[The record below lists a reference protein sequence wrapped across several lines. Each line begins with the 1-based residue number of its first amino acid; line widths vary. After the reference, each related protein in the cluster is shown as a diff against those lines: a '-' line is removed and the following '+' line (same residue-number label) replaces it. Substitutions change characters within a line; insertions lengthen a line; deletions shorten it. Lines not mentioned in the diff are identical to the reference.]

1 MEQHVYFKN
10 IREEIINLLESAQNE
25 ILIAVAWF
33 TDAKIIDILN
43 KVRKRGIVIQILFYD
58 DKVNNKNL
66 FEQLYYNF
74 ADIRVSKKLMH
85 NKFCIID
92 NRIIINGSYNWT
104 LNASS
109 NNENI
114 QVSINNPSLVSKFKE
129 EFYELQG
136 KCTRIDNFFKYSN
149 DVIDELERDFSY
161 YYEYRKEKIN
171 FPYFKKIKDLE
182 INEIHKNVKL
192 KENEYVLI
200 TNREEQYNLYRYL
213 FYLRRDYLLSE
224 ISKITQIK
232 FQPPKTQYPF
242 IVNIAK
248 QDDIIPA
255 TNDFYIINNH
265 NKVLYKI
272 DNKGKIIKD
281 VIYPKIYSDQYF
293 VANGIYLYY
302 YKTFEKVP
310 IEGSF
315 QDLILEK
322 GLVLSRYYSYDGTF
336 RYGFTDFN
344 GKILVKFIYINYKII
359 DENQIEFY
367 ELPACYSCYSSKY
380 DVYLVESYS
389 SFHYKDFSSKSTC
402 YKVHIFNPK
411 TGKINVIN
419 EIRNKVPNTEYFFD
433 SDENYDY
440 ATYYRYCGYSGIE
453 LEKFKKLR
461 RELLFKSE
469 QEKENLS
476 KFYSRVFNYRANK
489 EKEEQQK
496 KEQDK
501 NCYIATM
508 VYNDIYHP
516 NVERL
521 RNFRDE
527 VLLLNTFGKIFVK
540 YYYKISPWIVE
551 KFGKYKLLHIIAKSI
566 IEKIILN
573 HIKSKY

>member
-33 TDAKIIDILN
+33 TDTKIIDVLN
-43 KVRKRGIVIQILFYD
+43 KARRRGVVIQILFYD

-74 ADIRVSKKLMH
+74 TDIRVSKKLMH

-114 QVSINNPSLVSKFKE
+114 QVSINNPSLISKFKE

-149 DVIDELERDFSY
+149 DVIYELERDFSY
-161 YYEYRKEKIN
+161 YYEYRKEKID

-182 INEIHKNVKL
+182 VNEIHKNVKL

-200 TNREEQYNLYRYL
+200 KNKEEEYNLYRYL

-224 ISKITQIK
+224 IAKITQIK

-255 TNDFYIINNH
+255 IKDFYIINEYS
-265 NKVLYKI
+265 KVLYKI
-272 DNKGKIIKD
+272 DNKGKILKE

-310 IEGSF
+310 IEGHF

-322 GLVLSRYYSYDGTF
+322 GLILSRYYSYDGTF
-336 RYGFTDFN
+336 RYGFIDFN
-344 GKILVKFIYINYKII
+344 GKELVKFIYINYKII
-359 DENQIEFY
+359 DDNQIEFY
-367 ELPACYSCYSSKY
+367 ELPSCYSCYSSKY
-380 DVYLVESYS
+380 EVYLIESYS
-389 SFHYKDFSSKSTC
+389 SYNYKEF
-402 YKVHIFNPK
+402 PK
-411 TGKINVIN
+411 
-419 EIRNKVPNTEYFFD
+419 
-433 SDENYDY
+433 
-440 ATYYRYCGYSGIE
+440 
-453 LEKFKKLR
+453 
-461 RELLFKSE
+461 
-469 QEKENLS
+469 
-476 KFYSRVFNYRANK
+476 
-489 EKEEQQK
+489 
-496 KEQDK
+496 
-501 NCYIATM
+501 
-508 VYNDIYHP
+508 
-516 NVERL
+516 
-521 RNFRDE
+521 
-527 VLLLNTFGKIFVK
+527 
-540 YYYKISPWIVE
+540 
-551 KFGKYKLLHIIAKSI
+551 
-566 IEKIILN
+566 
-573 HIKSKY
+573 